1 MHGIVAYTFL
11 NIYWKIH
18 HFLSSINRDVHKR
31 KLVPLILLHG
41 VVRSIRGIKAFPRF
55 ITPPAITFRSRC
67 GQAARLP
74 VKTTCAGHSL
84 NHRRSFRAALR
95 TLGGRAGT
103 TQHLVCQTSNRT
115 DHCCREPG
123 SPAPCSPRRTLSGSK
138 VNIGW
143 SRRHQLSSRSLCVSL
158 SRDRRKKK
166 PHRLSRYVDRKN
178 YCQRTPASAAFAR
191 TPVRRPDIFCIVVT
205 LICHRYKV
213 SGSCFNC
220 INLRAPVCSHW
231 IGSDN

>member
-1 MHGIVAYTFL
+1 MHGILAYTFL
-11 NIYWKIH
+11 NIFWKIH
-18 HFLSSINRDVHKR
+18 QFLSSINRDVHER

-143 SRRHQLSSRSLCVSL
+143 SRRRRHQLSSRSLCVSVKR
-158 SRDRRKKK
+158 SKKEE
-166 PHRLSRYVDRKN
+166 
-178 YCQRTPASAAFAR
+178 AA
-191 TPVRRPDIFCIVVT
+191 PIVEIRRPEELLSANTSFCS
-205 LICHRYKV
+205 ICPD
-213 SGSCFNC
+213 SGTTPRHLLYRRHSY
-220 INLRAPVCSHW
+220 LS
-231 IGSDN
+231 SL